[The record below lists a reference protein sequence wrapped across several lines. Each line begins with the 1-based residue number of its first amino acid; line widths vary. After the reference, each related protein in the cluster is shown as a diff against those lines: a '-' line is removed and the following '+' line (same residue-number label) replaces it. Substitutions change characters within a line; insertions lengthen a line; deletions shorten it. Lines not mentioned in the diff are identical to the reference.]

1 MEFAGYG
8 GHKGYARLGLGTVPM
23 LFAWATL
30 SMHQPMEA
38 LVLQWVGFTG
48 LWYADS
54 KVTMMGWGE
63 YFYHNTDLVMGLK
76 NVSV

>member
-8 GHKGYARLGLGTVPM
+8 GHKGYARLALGTVPM
-23 LFAWATL
+23 LAAWATL
-30 SMHQPMEA
+30 GMQPMEA

-54 KVTMMGWGE
+54 KVTMLGWGE
-63 YFYHNTDLVMGLK
+63 YFYLSTELVELIAL
-76 NVSV
+76 V

>member
-23 LFAWATL
+23 LAAWVTL
-30 SMHQPMEA
+30 SGMQPMEA

-54 KVTMMGWGE
+54 KVTMLGWGE
-63 YFYHNTDLVMGLK
+63 YFYIGTDLRRTQEFY
-76 NVSV
+76 ST